1 MPPHHPQALPAA
13 PPLGSARVNVVVKE
27 RAWSAW
33 CHLGEPRDVAAVDG
47 FLPFSGNQGEGSG
60 SLEYGGI
67 EDGETQVS
75 VGIGNLEL

>member
-1 MPPHHPQALPAA
+1 MWL
-13 PPLGSARVNVVVKE
+13 LRVV
-27 RAWSAW
+27 S
-33 CHLGEPRDVAAVDG
+33 

-60 SLEYGGI
+60 SLKYGGI